1 MAESSTKMRV
11 ILLTHGQCEAALERL
26 LAIESVVIAG
36 IFVETDILRRYRPM
50 EALRRSIKYDG
61 MVATFR
67 NYARKLLGF
76 GNSYDAEMDLTE
88 DSRARLRAMAESA
101 HVPLHLVDNYHSD
114 ESQALMRDAIPDLGV
129 IYGTNIIKETVFRI
143 PRLGSVNVH
152 QGLAPWYRGGPPVFW
167 ELYNGEREVGITV
180 HFVES
185 KVDSGEIVLQQ
196 TVPLNYDYA
205 YGLNYK
211 QFLSKY
217 QVELQNRC
225 ASLLAESVRLIAA
238 GTATP
243 IPQDPKLGTRY
254 RLPTK
259 AEKNELRRR
268 LRRRQVEC
276 GRVEFK
282 DGVNIYP
289 EPRRTDEASS
299 A

>member
-1 MAESSTKMRV
+1 MRV

-36 IFVETDILRRYRPM
+36 IFVETDILRRYRPT
-50 EALRRSIKYDG
+50 EALRRSIKYEG
-61 MVATFR
+61 WAATLR

-76 GNSYDAEMDLTE
+76 GNSYDAEMDVTE
-88 DSRARLRAMAESA
+88 DSRVRLRALAKSA
-101 HVPLHLVDNYHSD
+101 HVPLHLVANYHTDDSR
-114 ESQALMRDAIPDLGV
+114 ALMRAAAPDLGV
-129 IYGTNIIKETVFRI
+129 IYGTNIIKETVFKI

-180 HFVES
+180 HFVEP

-196 TVPLNYDYA
+196 TLPLNYDYA
-205 YGLNYK
+205 HGPNYE

-217 QVELQNRC
+217 QVELQKRC

-243 IPQDPKLGTRY
+243 VPQDPQLGTRY

-259 AEKNELRRR
+259 AEKDELRRR
-268 LRRRQVEC
+268 LRCRQIEC
-276 GRVEFK
+276 GEVAFK
-282 DGVNIYP
+282 SGVNIYQ

>member
-1 MAESSTKMRV
+1 
-11 ILLTHGQCEAALERL
+11 
-26 LAIESVVIAG
+26 VVIAG
-36 IFVETDILRRYRPM
+36 IFVETDILRRYRPT
-50 EALRRSIKYDG
+50 EALRRSIKYEG
-61 MVATFR
+61 WVTTLR
-67 NYARKLLGF
+67 NHARKLLGF
-76 GNSYDAEMDLTE
+76 GNSYDEEMNLTE

-101 HVPLHLVDNYHSD
+101 HVPLHLADNYHTDSAR
-114 ESQALMRDAIPDLGV
+114 ALMRAAAPDLGV
-129 IYGTNIIKETVFRI
+129 IYGTNIIKETVFKI

-167 ELYNGEREVGITV
+167 ELYNGEQEVGITV

-185 KVDSGEIVLQQ
+185 KVDSGKIVLQQ

-205 YGLNYK
+205 HGPNYE

-217 QVELQNRC
+217 QAELQNRC

-259 AEKNELRRR
+259 AQKNELRRR
-268 LRRRQVEC
+268 LRRRQIEC
-276 GRVEFK
+276 GGAAFK
-282 DGVNIYP
+282 SSVNIYQ